1 MRRLI
6 RWLLISL
13 AGVFALVVAALLLV
27 SMLDVTLDLDHLRD
41 GVETSAGVAL
51 GRDVKING
59 PVRLKLSGWPSIEV
73 RDVEI
78 ANVPGATKRVFFKAA
93 LARLQIGLPPLL
105 RGDLHIGEVTAESV
119 TLNLENDAE
128 GRANWVFGEQSV
140 DKEDSEP
147 RKPLLD
153 FAGLHELSLQQV
165 ELSYHDAALDKM
177 LRFSIESLSGEARPG
192 KSMQLQLQGALQEQT
207 YDLELAGG
215 PIDDLM
221 DRSAPWPF
229 TLKGEAFGRHI
240 DASGN
245 RAVIDNEPELGLK
258 LTVQDADI
266 GAILQRLKLVEG
278 MEMTTGVAAID
289 VLIRGNTL
297 GEIVVQSKMVFA
309 VREGEWVITL
319 PNTEKSLRIQ
329 ELLGDITVRQG
340 SEITMD
346 LQGEVKQTPVRFLI
360 TGAPLVDYL
369 QAPEELPLKLE
380 IEMLDARLSFDS
392 RLAIP
397 ITNRDVT
404 MMLEV
409 EGERLDNFNE
419 LFKLDL
425 PPLGPVSL
433 TARLDVS
440 KAGYEFST
448 LNLKVAE
455 SDLAGRVNV
464 DTTQLKPNVT
474 MELVSSQFR
483 VEDFD
488 VKRAAST
495 ADEQAD
501 TPQILPDEETA
512 APDEAPPVL
521 DASENRHLLSRE
533 VLEKVNADLFLE
545 AKQVVSG
552 KDELGSGSM
561 RLLLQDGRLAL
572 EPLQIN
578 APGGG
583 VNAAMS
589 MLYRDGNIDFSVTA
603 NVDHFDYGVLARRV
617 DAETDMRGIMSL
629 DVVVESTAP
638 TMAEIMAYANG
649 HFDFA
654 LLPENF
660 SAEVFD
666 MWAVNLISAIAT
678 EVDKEEASEVNC
690 VVVRLGLEAGQLAEK
705 AVFMDTTQ
713 MSVAGKVDIDFRSQ
727 EIDIVVSPK
736 AKQPEFFSMATPV
749 KVKGSFDDFGV
760 GVGKVRAA
768 RSVIS
773 FITSP
778 VHVPI
783 RRVFR
788 KEIPADGREACELA
802 WEKTAD
808 EGYLA
813 EPDTDQNT
821 VEP

>member
-409 EGERLDNFNE
+409 EGERL
-419 LFKLDL
+419 
-425 PPLGPVSL
+425 
-433 TARLDVS
+433 
-440 KAGYEFST
+440 
-448 LNLKVAE
+448 
-455 SDLAGRVNV
+455 
-464 DTTQLKPNVT
+464 
-474 MELVSSQFR
+474 
-483 VEDFD
+483 
-488 VKRAAST
+488 VKRVAST

-589 MLYRDGNIDFSVTA
+589 MLHRDGNIDFSVTA